1 MKEIQF
7 NGKVAVITGAAS
19 GMGLFTTKEFIRLGA
34 KVIMCDVN
42 EKALADAVAELGASA
57 IPVAGDVRDY
67 EYAEAV
73 AAAIDLPAAAV
84 DAPQALLRNIVPP
97 AMRLSAE
104 AA

>member
-42 EKALADAVAELGASA
+42 EKALAEAVAELGASA

-73 AAAIDLPAAAV
+73 AAEAMKAKAKSNFLI
-84 DAPQALLRNIVPP
+84 IVCIN
-97 AMRLSAE
+97 R
-104 AA
+104 